1 MTSDQVAKIEDVN
14 TSLRRFLT
22 LLTQSGPLPGP
33 EDLAEL
39 LKGVIE
45 TGEWIKEAS
54 DPGSEAVLG
63 EYRRLLERL
72 RGALPLLEVRL
83 QMERACLE
91 RERSEIARA
100 SQWSATAKA
109 TTSSHSGR

>member
-1 MTSDQVAKIEDVN
+1 MTTGNVEKTKELN
-14 TSLRRFLT
+14 NSLRHL
-22 LLTQSGPLPGP
+22 LAILTQSGPLPGP
-33 EDLAEL
+33 EDLAAL
-39 LKGVIE
+39 LKAVIE

-83 QMERACLE
+83 QVERACLE

-100 SQWSATAKA
+100 SEWSATAKA